1 MTVAGPISGRSLGPL
16 LTQMSG
22 TKALSSLGFPAP
34 FLGRVLGYEIRPL
47 WKPSLCLNL
56 GCHKGQGEEGKR
68 QCPLGGG
75 SHLPGRSEGAG
86 LTGEVSLWGSTW
98 VPTVMLPAPL
108 KPQWGVGPERGR
120 SPSWPD
126 FMPGENSALPST
138 GEAPE
143 HTPPAQ
149 SLMAVAASKTRTPAD
164 RGWGL
169 QTCRAEN

>member
-68 QCPLGGG
+68 QCPWGGAHIFLGAQKGQALLVKFPSGAAPG
-75 SHLPGRSEGAG
+75 S
-86 LTGEVSLWGSTW
+86 
-98 VPTVMLPAPL
+98 
-108 KPQWGVGPERGR
+108 PQSCSQRP
-120 SPSWPD
+120 
-126 FMPGENSALPST
+126 
-138 GEAPE
+138 
-143 HTPPAQ
+143 
-149 SLMAVAASKTRTPAD
+149 
-164 RGWGL
+164 
-169 QTCRAEN
+169 